1 LPAPAF
7 MSNKSANLI
16 ELFSSIQGE
25 GLLVGLRQIFL
36 RFHGCNLKCN
46 YCDTEIATLPS
57 FCRLEGTPGRGYFVE
72 VANPVALDRVIS
84 LLDDWNRGWPG
95 IHHSISIT
103 GGEPLLNHEVL
114 LDWLPELRKYH
125 PIYLETNGVLYSAL
139 ARIISML
146 DHISMDIK
154 LPSTSGCTD
163 LWESHERFLRLA
175 AQKNVYVKIVAGNET
190 EEWEIQ
196 RASKTVAAVDRQIP
210 LIIQPVTLN
219 NGQIG
224 ISPIRMFEF
233 QEIASRFLANV
244 RVIPQTHKFA
254 GLI

>member
-1 LPAPAF
+1 
-7 MSNKSANLI
+7 MSDKSANLH

-25 GLLVGLRQIFL
+25 GLLVGVRQIFI

-46 YCDTEIATLPS
+46 YCDTETPSLPA
-57 FCRLEGTPGRGYFVE
+57 FCRMEGTPGRGDFAE
-72 VANPVALDRVIS
+72 VANPVALDRVIT
-84 LLDDWNRGWPG
+84 LLEGWSRGWPG

-103 GGEPLLNHEVL
+103 GGEPLLHHDILME
-114 LDWLPELRKYH
+114 WLPELRKVL
-125 PIYLETNGVLYSAL
+125 PIYLETNGVLPTAL
-139 ARIISML
+139 PPVIPML

-163 LWESHERFLRLA
+163 QWDLHGEFLRLA
-175 AQKNVYVKIVAGNET
+175 AQKNVYVKVVVGDET
-190 EEWEIQ
+190 EAWEIQ
-196 RASKTVAAVDRQIP
+196 RACSTIAAVDRLIP
-210 LIIQPVTLN
+210 LIIQPVTRK

-224 ISPIRMFEF
+224 IAAVKILEY
-233 QEIASRFLANV
+233 QEIACRYLAHV